1 MRILLAHPGAAY
13 STHDVWVGFGDA
25 FTAAGHDVT
34 PYRLDNAID
43 DMGTFHHWKWRRSGR
58 KGPRPDS
65 ARIFYDAGI
74 RMLEAALRRNVEWV
88 VVVSAMYTHPDVLV
102 MMRRAGLKVA
112 LLLTESP
119 YDDDAQ
125 IRVAPFADVCFTGE
139 RASVPV
145 LRQANPATA
154 YLPHAAAPWHF
165 AAWED
170 HDVPAHDVVFVGT
183 MFQERIEALSA
194 VNWDGIDLGLY
205 GGFEL
210 VGSRSKLRRHIRG
223 GVVSNLKTA
232 ALYRRAKVGL
242 NLYRTSIG
250 FGKKAPRIT
259 GAESL
264 NPRAYELAACGT
276 FQVSDARAEVGEVF
290 GTNVPTFETPTELE
304 ALIRHYLPM
313 EQKRWAMADLARR
326 AVEPHTYAARAA
338 QVVDTLARLRRA
350 A

>member
-1 MRILLAHPGAAY
+1 M
-13 STHDVWVGFGDA
+13 S
-25 FTAAGHDVT
+25 
-34 PYRLDNAID
+34 
-43 DMGTFHHWKWRRSGR
+43 
-58 KGPRPDS
+58 
-65 ARIFYDAGI
+65 
-74 RMLEAALRRNVEWV
+74 
-88 VVVSAMYTHPDVLV
+88 
-102 MMRRAGLKVA
+102 
-112 LLLTESP
+112 ESP

-125 IRVAPFADVCFTGE
+125 LRVAPFADICFTGE
-139 RASVPV
+139 RVSVPV
-145 LRQANPATA
+145 LARANPNTH

-183 MFQERIEALSA
+183 MFQERIEALLA

-210 VGSRSKLRRHIRG
+210 LGSRSRLRQYIRG

-250 FGKKAPRIT
+250 FGRDAPRVKH
-259 GAESL
+259 AESL

-276 FQVSDARAEVGEVF
+276 FQLSDDRAEVHEVF
-290 GTNVPTFETPTELE
+290 GTAVPTFTTPKELE
-304 ALIRHYLPM
+304 ILIRQFLPR
-313 EQKRWAMADLARR
+313 ERERRAMADLARR

-338 QVVDTLARLRRA
+338 AVIETLARRTRA